1 MLYPAVPSAAVPACF
16 DWLAFVESL
25 GDEELAAEIVA
36 LFIVEAPAMV
46 TRRDAVRG
54 DSIEE
59 IRQAAH
65 AFKGAVGN
73 LARVR
78 PMETSARLEAIAR
91 GRPRGTPRRSMTQ
104 LDQQVTGLLDEL
116 ASSPPSKGTM
126 RVLIRRHDRVMRH
139 ALGRKLSSWDFEP
152 VPCSDGLEVRKVLEE
167 SPLPAIAL
175 IDWNMPGVDGLTLC
189 RESATCRTAGTC
201 I

>member
-1 MLYPAVPSAAVPACF
+1 VLYPAVPSAAVPACF

-46 TRRDAVRG
+46 TRVRDAVRG

-73 LARVR
+73 LTRVG

-91 GRPRGTPRRSMTQ
+91 GEAEGDAQALMTQ
-104 LDQQVTGLLDEL
+104 LDQQVTGLIVEL
-116 ASSPPSKGTM
+116 ASVRLPK
-126 RVLIRRHDRVMRH
+126 
-139 ALGRKLSSWDFEP
+139 EP
-152 VPCSDGLEVRKVLEE
+152 CEF
-167 SPLPAIAL
+167 
-175 IDWNMPGVDGLTLC
+175 
-189 RESATCRTAGTC
+189 
-201 I
+201 